1 MSMESLSIFCNDFD
15 FFLQWFIVFIVEFFH
30 FLCLVIL
37 MYSIFGNIVNR
48 IISYILSQFV
58 TYWYT
63 ETLLIFVNWICP
75 TTLLK
80 LFMMSMIFWWSF
92 LDLLGIRSCHRQ
104 TGVSSLL
111 PFLFEHLLFSLPFY
125 NSSYKF
131 QEYIEYERKEWRPLS
146 CSSLEGKWFQFFP
159 I

>member
-1 MSMESLSIFCNDFD
+1 LNMKITFEVQPFSQYWFCQSMSMESLSIFCNDFD

-75 TTLLK
+75 TTLLR
-80 LFMMSMIFWWSF
+80 LFMMSVMFLVEFSVSFRDKIMSSANRGIFTSPFPIWTPFIFSSF
-92 LDLLGIRSCHRQ
+92 L
-104 TGVSSLL
+104 
-111 PFLFEHLLFSLPFY
+111 
-125 NSSYKF
+125 
-131 QEYIEYERKEWRPLS
+131 
-146 CSSLEGKWFQFFP
+146 
-159 I
+159 